1 MPDTGV
7 ANSGRVPATPTW
19 PFPVDDP
26 YPAYARARAA
36 SPAGVGWSDDLGAW
50 LVLSHAGVTEVLR
63 SEAWSADPQRSPEMM
78 ARLAPGLAD
87 SSFLSRMLLFTDPPE
102 HDRLRAAVNRFFTPR
117 RVEAIRHRVA
127 SIVNAAFSGA
137 GAPVGSGAADVDV
150 LEEIAYPVP
159 LAVIC
164 ELFDVGTDTALLLR
178 EETPVMAAMLD
189 LLAPPSL
196 QADAAAAAMSAMM
209 ALVPIVAERRRSP
222 GEDLLSVLV
231 ERLEPEEA
239 VIMALLLLAAGHETT
254 SALISNAVMAL
265 GSGAPPVPTAG
276 AEAFVEEVLRADSP
290 VQVTGRIAA
299 VDHDLFGCP
308 VRAGDQAVLVL
319 GAANR
324 DPDVF
329 DDPDRFD
336 PSRFTPGRPRAGHLA
351 FGHGAHFCVGAAL
364 ARIEAAE
371 VVRHL
376 APRDWKV
383 GEHERAASSTFRRMK
398 TLQIRI

>member
-7 ANSGRVPATPTW
+7 ATSGRAPATPPTW
-19 PFPVDDP
+19 PFPIDDP
-26 YPAYARARAA
+26 YPAYARARAGF
-36 SPAGVGWSDDLGAW
+36 PAGVGWSDELGAW
-50 LVLSHAGVTEVLR
+50 LVLSHAGVNEVLR
-63 SEAWSADPQRSPEMM
+63 SEAWSADPQRSPELM
-78 ARLAPGLAD
+78 ARMAPGLAE
-87 SSFLSRMLLFTDPPE
+87 SSFLSRMLLFSDPPE

-117 RVEAIRHRVA
+117 RVEAIRGRVA

-137 GAPVGSGAADVDV
+137 GTPVDSGVDV
-150 LEEIAYPVP
+150 NVIEEIAYPVP

-196 QADAAAAAMSAMM
+196 QSEAAGAAMSAMM
-209 ALVPIVAERRRSP
+209 ALVPIVAERRKSP
-222 GEDLLSVLV
+222 GEDLLSVLA
-231 ERLEPEEA
+231 ERLEPDEA

-254 SALISNAVMAL
+254 SALIGNAVMAAAAT
-265 GSGAPPVPTAG
+265 GSIPADVDG
-276 AEAFVEEVLRADSP
+276 FVEEVLRWDSP

-299 VDHDLFGCP
+299 ADHALFGCP

-324 DPDVF
+324 DPEVF

-336 PSRFTPGRPRAGHLA
+336 PSRFAPGRPRTAHLA

-371 VVRHL
+371 VVRRL
-376 APRDWKV
+376 ASLDWEL
-383 GEHERAASSTFRRMK
+383 GEHERAASSTFRRMRNLK
-398 TLQIRI
+398 IRA